1 MQYFILGS
9 FLTAIGASPQESGRG
24 GSQVSEDVRYDI
36 AVIGGGGAGLAAAV
50 SAREHGASVIVVEA
64 AGQVG
69 GSTALSGGAFLAAG
83 TAVQRA
89 AGQAGDSAGEFYD
102 YFLAVNRWDVEPSI
116 VRHYCDE
123 GAAAIDWLTRHGVE
137 FPVAELARGELE
149 RVPRM
154 HRAAGGGAGIIAG
167 LKRSCDRLGVDIALG
182 TRADALMTG
191 DDGVVHGIRAGGQE
205 LTAGAVVITT
215 GGFANNR
222 ELVGEHI
229 DSVRPVLDLIRTPAP
244 ETNQGDGLRM
254 ALDAGAATD
263 GANRAQLL
271 LSAGL
276 TSDIEPV
283 LPGWLICVD
292 GTGRRFVDETANY
305 HVINPLTQKHG
316 GVCWAVFDDVAR
328 ARAKGSGSRF
338 GAGMWTSDI
347 LTAAASEGRI
357 TAAAD
362 LDGLARSIGV
372 PPGTLRT
379 TVRTYNADCELGAD
393 SLFGKKP
400 AAMVP
405 CGTPPFYAV
414 ALRPVIM
421 PVTGY
426 GLRIDADTR
435 VLRASDNQ
443 PIPGLFAAGEV
454 VGNVV
459 GPHVFSGGAMIAA
472 AIIFGRRAGAVIASL
487 VEDQALCGAPE
498 EHG

>member
-1 MQYFILGS
+1 M
-9 FLTAIGASPQESGRG
+9 
-24 GSQVSEDVRYDI
+24 SEDARYDI

-69 GSTALSGGAFLAAG
+69 GSTALSGGAFLAAD
-83 TAVQRA
+83 TVVQRA

-116 VRHYCDE
+116 VRRYCDE
-123 GAAAIDWLTRHGVE
+123 GAAAVEWLMGHGVE
-137 FPVAELARGELE
+137 FPAADLARGELE

-182 TRADALMTG
+182 TRADTLITDSGGA
-191 DDGVVHGIRAGGQE
+191 VRGIRAGGQE
-205 LTAGAVVITT
+205 LAAAAVVIAT
-215 GGFANNR
+215 GGFANNKA
-222 ELVGEHI
+222 LVGEHI
-229 DSVRPVLDLIRTPAP
+229 EFVRPVLDLIRTPAP
-244 ETNQGDGLRM
+244 ATNQGDGLRM
-254 ALDAGAATD
+254 ALQAGAATD

-271 LSAGL
+271 LSSGI
-276 TSDIEPV
+276 THDIEPV

-292 GTGRRFVDETANY
+292 GTGRRYVDETAHY
-305 HVINPLTQKHG
+305 HVMNPLTVRHG
-316 GVCWAVFDDVAR
+316 GVCLAIFDDAAR

-347 LTAAASEGRI
+347 LTAAADDGRI
-357 TAAAD
+357 PAAPD
-362 LDGLARSIGV
+362 LDSLARSIGV

-379 TVRTYNADCELGAD
+379 TVERYNADCELGVD
-393 SLFGKKP
+393 SLFGKDP
-400 AAMVP
+400 ATMVP
-405 CGTPPFYAV
+405 CRTPPFYAV
-414 ALRPVIM
+414 ALRPTIM

-435 VLRASDNQ
+435 VLRARDNR
-443 PIPGLFAAGEV
+443 PIPGLHAAGEV

-459 GPHVFSGGAMIAA
+459 GPHIFSGGAMIAGA
-472 AIIFGRRAGAVIASL
+472 VIFGRRAGAVIAGRVL
-487 VEDQALCGAPE
+487 DKAL
-498 EHG
+498 